1 MIVSLSKAYFRMSR
15 PTREDLGGGGGEKEG
30 GGKGERG
37 RGKGEEGKGT
47 ISALHDVAGTETSL
61 GTS

>member
-15 PTREDLGGGGGEKEG
+15 PTREDLGGGGDEKEG
-30 GGKGERG
+30 GGKGER
-37 RGKGEEGKGT
+37 GEEGKGT

-61 GTS
+61 RTS

>member
-15 PTREDLGGGGGEKEG
+15 PTREDLGGGGEKEG
-30 GGKGERG
+30 GGKGER
-37 RGKGEEGKGT
+37 GEEGKGT

-61 GTS
+61 RTS

>member
-37 RGKGEEGKGT
+37 RGKGGGGERDDKR
-47 ISALHDVAGTETSL
+47 VA
-61 GTS
+61 